1 MGNIWRNEA
10 HYEKRVTLVKN
21 GSQLKNRSYL
31 EKGDTLEKTGH
42 TWKKRVRLEKMGHT
56 GNNTNNG

>member
-10 HYEKRVTLVKN
+10 HLEKRVTLVK
-21 GSQLKNRSYL
+21 KWV
-31 EKGDTLEKTGH
+31 TLGKRGH
-42 TWKKRVRLEKMGHT
+42 TWENGAHLEKRVRLEKMGHT